1 MEYGLLAH
9 LVTLEERGDGG
20 GNGFDIKRLGV
31 GVDRRGV
38 KAQPSTRD
46 LQVRLVALELSSHT
60 GELHVHLQEMTL

>member
-38 KAQPSTRD
+38 ETQPGTGD
-46 LQVRLVALELSSHT
+46 LGVHLVALEASSDT
-60 GELHVHLQEMTL
+60 SELHVHL